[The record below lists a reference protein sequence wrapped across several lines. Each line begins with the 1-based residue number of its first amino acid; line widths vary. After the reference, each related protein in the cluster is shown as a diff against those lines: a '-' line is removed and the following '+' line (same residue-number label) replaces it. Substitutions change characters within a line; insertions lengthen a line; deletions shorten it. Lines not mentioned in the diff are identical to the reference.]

1 MGTSPSPWPTA
12 GKAGQ
17 EEKDTGEVRAHS
29 WQLALWE
36 GGLD

>member
-1 MGTSPSPWPTA
+1 MGISPSPWPTA
-12 GKAGQ
+12 GKAE
-17 EEKDTGEVRAHS
+17 EEKDTRDVQAHS